1 MDRDVWGKADSLYFS
16 RRKCRL
22 MPPKLLPSLRAAV
35 SPERISPAKGK
46 LLRAHN
52 LGMNEGKRFCP
63 KCRAWTME
71 PAEGILMTEEELMRV
86 EPRPPAFE
94 GRLTPYQC
102 PICSQVGYEPVV

>member
-1 MDRDVWGKADSLYFS
+1 
-16 RRKCRL
+16 
-22 MPPKLLPSLRAAV
+22 
-35 SPERISPAKGK
+35 
-46 LLRAHN
+46 
-52 LGMNEGKRFCP
+52 
-63 KCRAWTME
+63 ME